1 MSDAKQFLAQDDQ
14 EESKHKEQGHSALKT
29 TAFLFKFA
37 KGYRLKILVSILMLI
52 TFTVFS
58 MLSGHT
64 LGVLV
69 GEGLAKSNWELAKK
83 WAIYVLALELGGV
96 LIHYV
101 GRRYLIVQTSY
112 VILKIR
118 DRLFQKLSHLPLKF
132 FDSWPQGRIVTRMT
146 HDVEGIEKFFTSSL
160 GRLAISV
167 LMIISSATAMLITDF
182 KIGLMVISGMI
193 PAVIFLIITR
203 DKIGS
208 LNRAISK
215 YSSNINSKLSEYIDG
230 IHVIRSFGVEDWSY
244 DNFKSAVN
252 EQQVVQLSANSY
264 YALTMPMLSF
274 LCGLP
279 LLILVWFGGNAY
291 LDGTLTLA
299 LFIALMRYC
308 ERFFWP
314 VLSLFREMA
323 NIITAF
329 TSVNRVAN
337 FIEVETER
345 EVFDQYDNRHHKIN
359 GEIEFKN
366 VIMGYNEISTALND
380 ISFKIHKGE
389 KIGIVGPTGSGKTT
403 AVAVLSRL
411 YDYQKGEVLIDG
423 QNLKELDI
431 DHYRDQIGIVS
442 QDVIIFDG
450 TLRENLSVNP
460 DLTDK
465 DILSIC
471 DKTGMSKVMSYS
483 KLTLDSVLKDGGS
496 NLSAGEKQV
505 ISLTRVCLQNPNIL
519 ILDEATAHVD
529 PYFEKILHDGI
540 HNVMEG
546 KTSFFIAHRLDTI
559 KECDRI
565 LVFKDGRLAEFDTP
579 DNLMLQKGI
588 FYNLT
593 QATNSNNGL

>member
-1 MSDAKQFLAQDDQ
+1 MSDAKQFMAQDDQ
-14 EESKHKEQGHSALKT
+14 DESKYKAQGHSALKT
-29 TAFLFKFA
+29 TAFLFKYA
-37 KGYRLKILVSILMLI
+37 KGYRLKIAVAIFMLI
-52 TFTVFS
+52 TYTVAS
-58 MLSGHT
+58 MLSGHA

-69 GEGLAKSNWELAKK
+69 GEGLAKSNWQLAKK
-83 WAIYVLALELGGV
+83 WAVFVLALEVGGM

-112 VILKIR
+112 VILEIR

-160 GRLAISV
+160 GRLAISI
-167 LMIISSATAMLITDF
+167 LMIISSASAMLITDL
-182 KIGLMVISGMI
+182 KIGAMVIAGMI
-193 PAVIFLIITR
+193 PAVIFLIVTR
-203 DKIGS
+203 DKIGA

-244 DNFKSAVN
+244 ANFKSAVN

-279 LLILVWFGGNAY
+279 LLILIWFGGSAY
-291 LDGTLTLA
+291 LEGTLSLS

-337 FIEVETER
+337 FIEIETEK
-345 EVFDQYDNRHHKIN
+345 EVFDQRDERRHSIN

-366 VIMGYNEISTALND
+366 VEMGYND
-380 ISFKIHKGE
+380 ISWALKNVSFKVHKGE

-411 YDYQKGEVLIDG
+411 YDYQQGDVFIDG

-431 DHYRDQIGIVS
+431 DHYRNQIGIVS

-471 DKTGMSKVMSYS
+471 EKTGMAKVMQYS
-483 KLTLDSVLKDGGS
+483 RLTLDSVIKDGGS

-505 ISLTRVCLQNPNIL
+505 ISLTRVCLQNPSIL

-540 HNVMEG
+540 HNVMES

-565 LVFKDGRLAEFDTP
+565 LVFKDGELAEFDTP
-579 DNLMLQKGI
+579 QRLMDLKGI
-588 FYNLT
+588 FYNLS
-593 QATNSNNGL
+593 QATLS

>member
-1 MSDAKQFLAQDDQ
+1 MSKAKQFLAQDDQ
-14 EESKHKEQGHSALKT
+14 EESNYKKQGHSAFKT
-29 TAFLFKFA
+29 SVFLFKYA
-37 KGYRLKILVSILMLI
+37 KGHRIQIAFAI
-52 TFTVFS
+52 TLLTSFTVLS
-58 MLSGHT
+58 MVSGHAM
-64 LGVLV
+64 GVLV
-69 GEGLAKSNWELAKK
+69 GEGLAKENWELAKE
-83 WAIYVLALELGGV
+83 WAIYILALEFISILLQFG
-96 LIHYV
+96 
-101 GRRYLIVQTSY
+101 GRRYLITQTSL

-118 DRLFQKLSHLPLKF
+118 ERLFEKLSHLPLKF

-160 GRLAISV
+160 GRIVTSV
-167 LMIISSATAMLITDF
+167 LMIVSSATAMLLTDF
-182 KIGLMVISGMI
+182 KLGVYVIIGML
-193 PAVIFLIITR
+193 PAMAFLLLTR
-203 DKIGS
+203 NKTGA
-208 LNRAISK
+208 LNRSISK
-215 YSSNINSKLSEYIDG
+215 HSSHINSKLSEYIDG

-244 DNFKSAVN
+244 ANFKSAVN
-252 EQQVVQLSANSY
+252 DQQTVQLGANSF
-264 YALTMPMLSF
+264 YAFTMPMLSF

-279 LLILVWFGGNAY
+279 LLILVWLGGSAVV
-291 LDGTLTLA
+291 DGTLTLA
-299 LFIALMRYC
+299 LFVAFLRYC

-314 VLSLFREMA
+314 VLSLFREVA

-329 TSVNRVAN
+329 TSTNRVAN
-337 FIEVETER
+337 FIEVQTEK
-345 EVFDQYDNRHHKIN
+345 EVFDQRDERRHKVI
-359 GEIEFKN
+359 GEIEFSH
-366 VIMGYNEISTALND
+366 VTMGYNDISNALND
-380 ISFKIHKGE
+380 VSFKITKGE

-411 YDYQKGEVLIDG
+411 YDYQKGDVLIDG

-431 DHYRDQIGIVS
+431 DNYRDQIGIVS

-450 TLRENLSVNP
+450 SLRENLSVNP

-483 KLTLDSVLKDGGS
+483 NLTLDSVIKDGGS

-505 ISLTRVCLQNPNIL
+505 ISLTRVCLQNPSIL

-540 HNVMEG
+540 HNVMDG

-565 LVFKDGRLAEFDTP
+565 LVFKDGKLVEFDTP
-579 DNLMLQKGI
+579 ENLFAARGI
-588 FYNLT
+588 FYDLS
-593 QATNSNNGL
+593 QASLH

>member
-1 MSDAKQFLAQDDQ
+1 MSNAKQFLAQDDQ
-14 EESKHKEQGHSALKT
+14 EESKHKAQGHSALKT
-29 TAFLFKFA
+29 TLFLYKFA
-37 KGYRLKILVSILMLI
+37 KGHRVQIAFAILMLI
-52 TFTVFS
+52 AFTILS
-58 MLSGHT
+58 MLSGHA

-69 GEGLAKSNWELAKK
+69 GEGLAKSDWALSKK
-83 WAIYVLALELGGV
+83 WAIYVLALEVGGV
-96 LIHYV
+96 AIHYI
-101 GRRYLIVQTSY
+101 GRRLLIVQTSF
-112 VILKIR
+112 VILNVR

-167 LMIISSATAMLITDF
+167 LMIISSATAMILTDV
-182 KIGLMVISGMI
+182 KIGLMVISGLI
-193 PAVIFLIITR
+193 PAIIFLLVTR
-203 DKIGS
+203 NKIGS

-252 EQQVVQLSANSY
+252 EQQVVQLSANTF

-279 LLILVWFGGNAY
+279 LLILVWLGGNAY
-291 LDGTLTLA
+291 LDGALSLA
-299 LFIALMRYC
+299 LFIALLRYC
-308 ERFFWP
+308 EKFFWP
-314 VLSLFREMA
+314 VLSLFREMS

-337 FIEVETER
+337 FIEVETEK
-345 EVFDQYDNRHHKIN
+345 EVFDQRDERRHKIN

-366 VIMGYNEISTALND
+366 VTMGYNEISTALKD
-380 ISFKIHKGE
+380 VSFKINKGE

-411 YDYQKGEVLIDG
+411 YDYQKGDVLIDG

-471 DKTGMSKVMSYS
+471 DKTGMSKVMNYS

-505 ISLTRVCLQNPNIL
+505 ISLTRVCLQNPHIL

-529 PYFEKILHDGI
+529 PYFEMILHEGI
-540 HNVMEG
+540 HNVMDG

-565 LVFKDGRLAEFDTP
+565 LVFKDAKLVEFDTP
-579 DNLMLQKGI
+579 DNLMKSKGI
-588 FYNLT
+588 FYNLS
-593 QATNSNNGL
+593 QASH